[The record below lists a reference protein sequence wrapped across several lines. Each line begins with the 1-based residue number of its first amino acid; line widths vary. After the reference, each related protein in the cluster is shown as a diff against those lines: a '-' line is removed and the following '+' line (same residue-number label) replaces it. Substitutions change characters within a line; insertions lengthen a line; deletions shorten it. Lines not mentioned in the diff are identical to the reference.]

1 MNVLRKNFFAYN
13 FYKIQILIL
22 YVKIIN
28 TFHLFSSFTVN
39 MIFISVFITN
49 IIIIIIITRVSGNED
64 PT

>member
-1 MNVLRKNFFAYN
+1 MHVLRKNFFAYN